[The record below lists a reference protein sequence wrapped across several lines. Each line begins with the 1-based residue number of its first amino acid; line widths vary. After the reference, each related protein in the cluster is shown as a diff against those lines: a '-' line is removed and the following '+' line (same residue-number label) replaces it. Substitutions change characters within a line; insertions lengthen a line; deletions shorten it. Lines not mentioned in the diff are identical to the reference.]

1 MKKLSLFWLILLL
14 FLPAITLGQALSFGV
29 MGGATLPKITGDD
42 IESTAVYPGFTAG
55 VCLNIHLHPVL
66 SIQTEVL
73 YVQKGWKDD
82 GGKYRI
88 NYLEAPVLAKYT
100 WVSRVNPYFIIGPAV
115 AARLSTRAE
124 IKVDETMV
132 TGSFNEIIKTTD
144 VGLVLGAGIYPK
156 VPDAYIEIRYTM
168 GLNTVDDSGLD
179 LDMKN
184 GDIALLVGY
193 RLF

>member
-1 MKKLSLFWLILLL
+1 
-14 FLPAITLGQALSFGV
+14 
-29 MGGATLPKITGDD
+29 MGGLTLPKITGDD

-55 VCLNIHLHPVL
+55 VCLNFCLHPVL
-66 SIQTEVL
+66 SLQTEVL
-73 YVQKGWKDD
+73 YVQKGWKEA
-82 GGKYRI
+82 GSKYRI

-115 AARLSTRAE
+115 AARISTRAE

-132 TGSFNEIIKTTD
+132 TGDFNKIIKTTD

-156 VPDAYIEIRYTM
+156 VPDAYLEIRYTM
-168 GLNTVDDSGLD
+168 GLNNVDASELT

-184 GDIALLVGY
+184 GNITLLVGY